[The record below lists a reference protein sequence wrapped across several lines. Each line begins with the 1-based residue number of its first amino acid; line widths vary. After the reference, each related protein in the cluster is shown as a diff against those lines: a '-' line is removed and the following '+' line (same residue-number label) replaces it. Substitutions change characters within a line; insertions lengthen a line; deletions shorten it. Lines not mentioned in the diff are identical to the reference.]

1 MRLSEATPAAVS
13 VDRFPSQVAKLK
25 KSPVEQLRRQ
35 ATQLIDKW
43 KSGIVAQPPPENARA
58 ADDPPAAKRA
68 KVPFR
73 TGCCRQCVAFCQPP
87 RLCCPG
93 HLFSGRGHVPALKKL
108 GAGGWRYHFKG
119 GSVAWRLSVAWLP
132 TQAASSKVSM
142 VEDEEMFRAAAP
154 QPVPR
159 LSNVALRKVSAIGT

>member
-1 MRLSEATPAAVS
+1 MRLSAVTRAAV
-13 VDRFPSQVAKLK
+13 RAGRLPPQVAKLK

-43 KSGIVAQPPPENARA
+43 KSGIVAQPPCEHARA

-73 TGCCRQCVAFCQPP
+73 TGCCQHSVAFCQLP
-87 RLCCPG
+87 RLCRPE
-93 HLFSGRGHVPALKKL
+93 HLLSSRRHAPAVNAV
-108 GAGGWRYHFKG
+108 GTGGDTIRKG
-119 GSVAWRLSVAWLP
+119 GSFAWRLSVGRLV

-154 QPVPR
+154 QPAPR
-159 LSNVALRKVSAIGT
+159 LSNVALRKVSAIGD